1 MAEPV
6 ALNLHACGI
15 VLATT
20 GVVVV
25 GPSGSGKS
33 RLCHLLL
40 ERWQQD
46 QRYARWVADDRLDV
60 TPTGLRLLAKAPGS
74 IRGLAER
81 RFSGIET
88 VDCQTCMV
96 VDMVVRL
103 IANDQLERM
112 PEPHQETLFDGAPPV
127 PGLLVPQS
135 NLDLAVELVV
145 AQLSK
150 FGDVSPSDAD

>member
-40 ERWQQD
+40 EIGHQDRWWRHMED
-46 QRYARWVADDRLDV
+46 HVWTRSVGTTADLFHDRV
-60 TPTGLRLLAKAPGS
+60 QHC
-74 IRGLAER
+74 R
-81 RFSGIET
+81 R
-88 VDCQTCMV
+88 
-96 VDMVVRL
+96 
-103 IANDQLERM
+103 
-112 PEPHQETLFDGAPPV
+112 
-127 PGLLVPQS
+127 
-135 NLDLAVELVV
+135 
-145 AQLSK
+145 
-150 FGDVSPSDAD
+150 